1 MLIKEVFLYRMK
13 HIKEAIVV
21 IMVCLVMSLPMPVY
35 ADSLQ
40 EVLRAQSGIEFTQ
53 EENHSQLASLV
64 EIFQERTDEKLAEIQ
79 AEAQRAAEAAER
91 ARIREAEQKRLCEQ
105 GILVAQASENVP
117 SPGVGWCAKY
127 VSLCYQAAGFDYL
140 WCNADDLYYKYCTY
154 NDISQARSGM
164 IIAVATHPHSSAGTR
179 YGHCGILF
187 ECDGEIWVRHNT
199 GTIEE
204 TRLQDWIN
212 YYGVTCT
219 PKWGW
224 RFGN

>member
-1 MLIKEVFLYRMK
+1 M
-13 HIKEAIVV
+13 
-21 IMVCLVMSLPMPVY
+21 
-35 ADSLQ
+35 
-40 EVLRAQSGIEFTQ
+40 LRAHSCIEFIQ
-53 EENHSQLASLV
+53 EENHGLLV
-64 EIFQERTDEKLAEIQ
+64 SFIDVCQERTEEKLVEIQ
-79 AEAQRAAEAAER
+79 AEVQRAAEKAEQ

-105 GILVAQASENVP
+105 GLLVAQASENVP
-117 SPGVGWCAKY
+117 SPGVGFCAKY
-127 VSLCYQAAGFDYL
+127 VSLCYQAAGFGYL

-154 NDISQARSGM
+154 NDMSQARSGM

-179 YGHCGILF
+179 YGHCGMLF
-187 ECDGEIWVRHNT
+187 ERDGEIWVRHNT

-224 RFGN
+224 AFE

>member
-13 HIKEAIVV
+13 HIKEVIVV
-21 IMVCLVMSLPMPVY
+21 IVVCLVISLPMPIY

-53 EENHSQLASLV
+53 EENHSQPASFV
-64 EIFQERTDEKLAEIQ
+64 EIFQERTDEKLAENQ
-79 AEAQRAAEAAER
+79 AEVQRAAEEVER
-91 ARIREAEQKRLCEQ
+91 ARIREAEQKRLREQ
-105 GILVAQASENVP
+105 GALVAQASENVP
-117 SPGVGWCAKY
+117 SPGAGFCAKY
-127 VSLCYQAAGFDYL
+127 VSLCYQAAGFGYPGG
-140 WCNADDLYYKYCTY
+140 NACDMYWNYCTY

-187 ECDGEIWVRHNT
+187 ERDGEIWVRHNT

>member
-1 MLIKEVFLYRMK
+1 MK

-21 IMVCLVMSLPMPVY
+21 IMVCLVISLPMPVY

-53 EENHSQLASLV
+53 GENHSQLASFV
-64 EIFQERTDEKLAEIQ
+64 EIFQEHTDEKLAEIQ
-79 AEAQRAAEAAER
+79 AEVQRAAEEAER
-91 ARIREAEQKRLCEQ
+91 ARIREAEQKRLKEQ
-105 GILVAQASENVP
+105 GALVAQASENVP

-140 WCNADDLYYKYCTY
+140 WCDADDLYYKYCIY
-154 NDISQARSGM
+154 DDISQARSGM

-187 ECDGEIWVRHNT
+187 ERDGEIWVRHNT
-199 GTIEE
+199 GSIEE
-204 TRLQDWIN
+204 TTLQEWIN
-212 YYGVTCT
+212 YYGITCT

-224 RFGN
+224 GFVS

>member
-1 MLIKEVFLYRMK
+1 MK

-35 ADSLQ
+35 ADSLP
-40 EVLRAQSGIEFTQ
+40 EVLKAQSGIEFIQ
-53 EENHSQLASLV
+53 EENHSQLASFV
-64 EIFQERTDEKLAEIQ
+64 EIFQERTEEKLAEIQ
-79 AEAQRAAEAAER
+79 AEAERAAKEAER
-91 ARIREAEQKRLCEQ
+91 VAKEAEQARIREAEQKRLCEQ
-105 GILVAQASENVP
+105 GVLVAQASENVS

-140 WCNADDLYYKYCTY
+140 WCDADDLYYKYCIY

-187 ECDGEIWVRHNT
+187 ERDGEIWVRHNT

-204 TRLQDWIN
+204 TCLQDWIN

-224 RFGN
+224 GF

>member
-1 MLIKEVFLYRMK
+1 MK

-53 EENHSQLASLV
+53 EENHSPLASSV
-64 EIFQERTDEKLAEIQ
+64 EIFQERTKEKLAEIQ
-79 AEAQRAAEAAER
+79 AEVQRAAEEAER
-91 ARIREAEQKRLCEQ
+91 ARIREAEQKQLCEQ

-117 SPGVGWCAKY
+117 FAGVGFCAKY
-127 VSLCYQAAGFDYL
+127 VSFCYQAAGFNYL
-140 WCNADDLYYKYCTY
+140 WCDADDLYYCYCDSD
-154 NDISQARSGM
+154 NLNQAKPGM
-164 IIAVATHPHSSAGTR
+164 IIAVASHPHTLMGKR

-187 ECDGEIWVRHNT
+187 KRDSQLWVRHNS

-204 TRLQDWIN
+204 TPIQEWID
-212 YYGVTCT
+212 YYGVICT

-224 RFGN
+224 GFDE